1 MNKSSQ
7 NRKPLRIHSELIKW
21 TQALVIFGIITLV
34 MSVVLVSLHT
44 CLLQHLDSF
53 TTFEL
58 DPFPLFFSG
67 FSGNFTAPLDL
78 NKESMNLSLRSLI
91 ACDLVQ
97 IVESVIVLII
107 CYPQVQ
113 ALKARLHALYQ

>member
-1 MNKSSQ
+1 
-7 NRKPLRIHSELIKW
+7 
-21 TQALVIFGIITLV
+21 

-91 ACDLVQ
+91 ACDLIQ

-113 ALKARLHALYQ
+113 ALKERIHALY